1 MSRSPHSIGRDQTL
15 DTAHEM
21 MRAHGI
27 RHLPVLSAG
36 RLLGLLSQRDL
47 YLVET
52 LPGVNPKRISVEEAM
67 SQDVYRVAPSAKLE
81 AVART
86 MTQRKYGC
94 AVVMDEG
101 RVVGM
106 FTTVDALRVLT
117 RLLGEDAV
125 G

>member
-1 MSRSPHSIGRDQTL
+1 
-15 DTAHEM
+15 